1 MIANIVTGSSFAGCT
16 EYAYCK
22 DEAEVIAFK
31 DIIPDNHITAANGFE
46 IQSRM
51 NKRVSNPV
59 GHISISFKPEDG
71 PRLTNEFMA
80 QLVQEYMDKMGI
92 CNTQYVVLRHHNT
105 PNPHCHLIF
114 NRVDC
119 DGNRISDKKE
129 KIRSMIVC
137 KGIKRTHGL
146 TFGQSKALTNKAKLC
161 PDEKL
166 RYRLAEE
173 VKLTLNASRNWQEF
187 SDKLTSYGIRA
198 DVRFRNGTTIP
209 QGICFTKQGT
219 TFKGSSLDR
228 TLSFSQ
234 IDKTLSGGINVEW
247 CSQEEHKSM
256 RESESKEQ
264 SISLMANLSGIAS
277 DLIVGMLD
285 SGVGG
290 RSEEQDMKPRKR
302 KGMKL

>member
-1 MIANIVTGSSFAGCT
+1 
-16 EYAYCK
+16 
-22 DEAEVIAFK
+22 
-31 DIIPDNHITAANGFE
+31 
-46 IQSRM
+46 
-51 NKRVSNPV
+51 
-59 GHISISFKPEDG
+59 
-71 PRLTNEFMA
+71 
-80 QLVQEYMDKMGI
+80 MDKMGL
-92 CNTQYVVLRHHNT
+92 CDTQYVVVRHHNT

-114 NRVDC
+114 NRVDRM
-119 DGNRISDKKE
+119 GNRISDKKE
-129 KIRSMIVC
+129 KIRSMTVC
-137 KGIKRTHGL
+137 KEIKRTHGL
-146 TFGQSKALTNKAKLC
+146 TFGQSKALTNKAKLR

-173 VKLTLNASRNWQEF
+173 VKLTLHASLNWQEF

-256 RESESKEQ
+256 RESESKDQ
-264 SISLMANLSGIAS
+264 NISLMANLSGIAS

-290 RSEEQDMKPRKR
+290 RSEEQDMRPRKK
-302 KGMKL
+302 KGMRM